1 MYLYWDQTGSLE
13 YYSNAPLTTE
23 LQRHMMKKHA
33 LHIKVPSS
41 GYSDILYMEC
51 GGAVVR
57 APGLE
62 SQGCEFDSHW
72 VSTLATLGKLFT

>member
-1 MYLYWDQTGSLE
+1 MLILSTYVFLACI
-13 YYSNAPLTTE
+13 NAIY
-23 LQRHMMKKHA
+23 KYGHA
-33 LHIKVPSS
+33 WV
-41 GYSDILYMEC
+41 EC

-72 VSTLATLGKLFT
+72 VSTLATLGKLLT